1 MIKQKNKPRVTF
13 DLPPDIRTKFKIK
26 CLENESNM
34 TQTLKKWVY
43 EYIGEDYSDEN

>member
-1 MIKQKNKPRVTF
+1 MTKQKPKPRVSF
-13 DLPPDIRTKFKIK
+13 DLPQDIRTKFKIK

-43 EYIGEDYSDEN
+43 KYIGKDYHDED